1 MRKEGKTMS
10 KITDKMLKCM
20 ATTAEE
26 AFWEAMG
33 LASCG
38 GTYEPELSDEAKEY
52 KRCHVS
58 KVEALYNRLVK

>member
-1 MRKEGKTMS
+1 
-10 KITDKMLKCM
+10 MLKCM

-33 LASCG
+33 LASRG

-58 KVEALYNRLVK
+58 KVEALYNRLIK

>member
-10 KITDKMLKCM
+10 KITDKMLHCM

-33 LASCG
+33 LASRG
-38 GTYEPELSDEAKEY
+38 GTYEPELSEEAKEY
-52 KRCHVS
+52 KNSHVS
-58 KVEALYNRLVK
+58 KVEALYNKLVK

>member
-1 MRKEGKTMS
+1 MS
-10 KITDKMLKCM
+10 KTTDKLLQCM

-38 GTYEPELSDEAKEY
+38 GTYEPELSEETKAY
-52 KRCHVS
+52 KKSRVS
-58 KVEALYNRLVK
+58 KVEVLFNKLVK

>member
-1 MRKEGKTMS
+1 MS
-10 KITDKMLKCM
+10 RITDKLLMCM

-38 GTYEPELSDEAKEY
+38 CTYEPELSDKAKEY
-52 KRCHVS
+52 KNCHVS
-58 KVEALYNRLVK
+58 KVEALYNKLVK